1 MLPSFLRNQTK
12 SPFKYGSKGLSKEQF
27 KIIRNLGEGKF
38 GTVSL
43 ARQLYT
49 GKYVSM
55 QVYMLI
61 QRYDSG
67 IEEDEQE
74 EHSSRQFTNPIHQ
87 ITKDPN
93 IFRPSKYNKNL
104 WFFCR

>member
-43 ARQLYT
+43 AR
-49 GKYVSM
+49 
-55 QVYMLI
+55 
-61 QRYDSG
+61 
-67 IEEDEQE
+67 
-74 EHSSRQFTNPIHQ
+74 
-87 ITKDPN
+87 
-93 IFRPSKYNKNL
+93 
-104 WFFCR
+104 